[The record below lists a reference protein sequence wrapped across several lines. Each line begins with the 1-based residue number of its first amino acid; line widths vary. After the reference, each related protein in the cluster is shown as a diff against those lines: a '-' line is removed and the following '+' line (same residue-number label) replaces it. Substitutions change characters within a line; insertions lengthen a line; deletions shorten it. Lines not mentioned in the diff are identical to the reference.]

1 MTVRNFLSAC
11 ITIAIILTAA
21 AASSAEVSVFDGESE
36 IVVRNPGSS
45 HKYEDFSHD
54 YDDLTHEYDD
64 LTHDYDDLTHDYDDL
79 TMAAVEDSYPWE
91 KGEHDVE
98 TLSVSMGP
106 ESIIVAFTTPDE
118 RLTAAVYRDQNKG
131 YPMLYTWDSAGVFD
145 LDSQIALDGKF
156 DGSQALFDAVEYVS
170 ADGSGFYF
178 DADGFEWI
186 EADGNTVNPR
196 LSFLGRD
203 MTMDVDLSK
212 ALAR

>member
-45 HKYEDFSHD
+45 HKYEDFS
-54 YDDLTHEYDD
+54 
-64 LTHDYDDLTHDYDDL
+64 HDYDDL